1 MRWKPLELQ
10 PIGWHPDINDGVRL
24 NIRPFMTAEVLRF
37 NKKPQVN
44 ITWEIDRGTDVELAP
59 WFKTFKGKRLNDHHL
74 SLEEKRMAREEITRK
89 DDAQ

>member
-24 NIRPFMTAEVLRF
+24 NIPPFMMAGTLRF

-44 ITWEIDRGTDVELAP
+44 IAWETDRGKDVESVP
-59 WFKTFKGKRLNDHHL
+59 WFGVFDGKRINDHHL
-74 SLEEKRMAREEITRK
+74 GLDEKRVAREEKSRK
-89 DDAQ
+89 ENAR